1 MDTRHD
7 SAWRSLFFTFL
18 AALSSL
24 ALACGPGAPDSAER
38 ARFAELADS
47 LVAGWF
53 QYAPATGVYLG
64 LHQYDGQLPDVTPQG
79 FARAQN
85 FAKRAIANLEAVEDA
100 RLSVRQ
106 QVERETLLVAFR
118 SVLFRLD
125 ELRAPWRDPR
135 YYLGS
140 LALTNYV
147 SRDYA
152 PLSQRARAVAALAKA
167 APGYLQQAN
176 ANLAPALPR
185 PWLETAISQ
194 ARGAVRFVRDDV
206 PPLLSPIE
214 DEKLRAELRG
224 ALAGM
229 AAALETYAEALA
241 ARLPAAGDDF
251 ALGEERFLRMLRETQ
266 GIEIGL
272 AQLEEIFAADLAR
285 NQAALAAAAAALDPQ
300 ASVAEVVARV
310 LAEKPAAGEVL
321 ALATRQSEAMREAV
335 LRLEL
340 ASIPSDDEVE
350 VVETPPF
357 MRYNSAFL
365 SAAGPFEKKPL
376 PSFYY
381 ISPPDPSWSEAD
393 QRAYLPGEKDL
404 LFTSVHETWP
414 GHFLQSLHEKRIES
428 RALRAFGTTATS
440 EGWAHYAEELMWE
453 AGVWD
458 DPAVHIG
465 QLLNALLRNARCLS
479 AIGLHVRGMT
489 VAESEQLFRDVAF
502 LDPGNAQQQAYRG
515 TFDPMYLIYTLGKLA
530 IQKMR
535 ADWRAH
541 VEADGGSYR
550 HRDFHDT
557 MLSYSAAPLP
567 AIRRALLGPEAGPL
581 L

>member
-1 MDTRHD
+1 MDTRRD
-7 SAWRSLFFTFL
+7 SGRSLLCACL
-18 AALSSL
+18 AALSAL
-24 ALACGPGAPDSAER
+24 ALACGPGGAPNSAER

-53 QYAPATGVYLG
+53 EHDPATGVYLG
-64 LHQYDGQLPDVTPQG
+64 LHQYDGRLPDVTPQG
-79 FARAQN
+79 FARAHQ
-85 FAKRAIANLEAVEDA
+85 FAARAIAELEAIAEQ
-100 RLSVRQ
+100 RLSPRQ

-118 SVLFRLD
+118 SARFELD

-152 PLSQRARAVAALAKA
+152 PLEQRARAVAALAQA
-167 APGYLQQAN
+167 APAYLEQAN
-176 ANLAPALPR
+176 ANLARALPR

-214 DEKLRAELRG
+214 AENLRATLRA

-229 AAALETYAEALA
+229 AAALETYAEALT
-241 ARLPAAGDDF
+241 ARLPEAGDDF
-251 ALGEERFLRMLRETQ
+251 ALGEKRFLRMLRETQ
-266 GIEIGL
+266 GIEIEL
-272 AQLEEIFAADLAR
+272 AQLEKIFAADLAR

-310 LAEKPAAGEVL
+310 LAEKPAAEEVL

-428 RALRAFGTTATS
+428 RVLRAFGTTATS

-458 DPAVHIG
+458 DPAVHVG

-489 VAESEQLFRDVAF
+489 VAESEQLFREVAF

-535 ADWRAH
+535 ADWRAQI
-541 VEADGGSYR
+541 ESGGGSYR
-550 HRDFHDT
+550 HRDFHDA
-557 MLSYSAAPLP
+557 MLSYGVAPLP
-567 AIRRALLGPEAGPL
+567 AIRRALLGPQAGPL